1 MSMQSLDKAR
11 NMLCEELD
19 EIAAHKTLDSGYLE
33 RLHEV
38 TDTIKNIDK
47 IKMLEEGKKS
57 SYATW
62 NDSERGYSD
71 RSYDNGSYG
80 NYANDSDGYS
90 GRMHYVKGHYS
101 RGENEMAEQKLQRM
115 VDMGK
120 MDKVT
125 MQEVLSMI

>member
-1 MSMQSLDKAR
+1 MIRLGFYP
-11 NMLCEELD
+11 D
-19 EIAAHKTLDSGYLE
+19 EQDGVKGFNTDPQRGADTFTPFSSG
-33 RLHEV
+33 
-38 TDTIKNIDK
+38 K
-47 IKMLEEGKKS
+47 
-57 SYATW
+57 YATW

-90 GRMHYVKGHYS
+90 GRMHYVRGHYS
-101 RGENEMAEQKLQRM
+101 RGENEMAEQKLQHM

-125 MQEVLSMI
+125 MQEVLSMM